1 MLEGVKASN
10 GKRKWDEINVPVKS
24 TDEILEEMFY
34 QTSMFD
40 VERPAT
46 TTELSKRNVD
56 NDFDSIDK
64 LFAKATVDDVKNDRG
79 Q

>member
-1 MLEGVKASN
+1 MLNA
-10 GKRKWDEINVPVKS
+10 RQQP
-24 TDEILEEMFY
+24 
-34 QTSMFD
+34 
-40 VERPAT
+40 
-46 TTELSKRNVD
+46 TELSKRNVD